1 MNKNNILSELSRSVC
16 SKFVAL
22 ISSSIRESGFGLVT
36 STLHKIEFP
45 VPSSAFFLRSSAAFA
60 RSRDPVSLRPE
71 PLEGFLR
78 KIDNAK
84 DKKIVI
90 SSLSSFFF
98 FFFFIFKSTGTESVH
113 FQWKSIQML
122 TVKIVRRNLMYR
134 MFEEEKKKKEKLF
147 IFFPRF
153 IWHIRSNHF
162 SRYNNFWLHQHY
174 DI

>member
-98 FFFFIFKSTGTESVH
+98 FFY
-113 FQWKSIQML
+113 FQKHRHRKRTFSM
-122 TVKIVRRNLMYR
+122 KIN
-134 MFEEEKKKKEKLF
+134 
-147 IFFPRF
+147 
-153 IWHIRSNHF
+153 SNVD
-162 SRYNNFWLHQHY
+162 RQ
-174 DI
+174 DR

>member
-98 FFFFIFKSTGTESVH
+98 FFYFQKHRHRKRIFS
-113 FQWKSIQML
+113 M
-122 TVKIVRRNLMYR
+122 KIN
-134 MFEEEKKKKEKLF
+134 
-147 IFFPRF
+147 
-153 IWHIRSNHF
+153 SNVD
-162 SRYNNFWLHQHY
+162 RQ
-174 DI
+174 DR